1 MKGFLVSVFV
11 VLCGTAF
18 GQDIF
23 RLTGKI
29 DHAQQD
35 FLTFTYYSDWVSE
48 PREYTLQLNKDSAF
62 LVEFPLKEIAY
73 CDISFGEHG
82 LHLLKIEPGDQIHL
96 SFDNDDFN
104 NTLRVEGAGAQKW
117 AFQLMLRQ
125 RFEVDHDAERELSQ
139 FSSPDYLDKVA
150 QYVSTQEHLLQ
161 ESAPVLSPA
170 FIELQ
175 KADIWGKAKL
185 FELGYLNAKKL
196 PDSNLALPWDHFDEP
211 TKAKSIFLGQLADA
225 LVDLYLKDKR
235 FSNSRTLEYEYLKRM
250 QERIGKGLTEKILA
264 NKMLQYLDQDGLS
277 EEIKL
282 LGEDFMYFADQDE
295 YKKVLS
301 YHFRR
306 QEQLAVGKQAPNF
319 IVQNKKGKLVELK
332 DFKGKHLVLGFYDG
346 ECFLCHED
354 MKAMEFV
361 EGFFG
366 KKKDLRFVFIHL
378 GAKDQYLQFLKTQD
392 PLGIHLNAPDN
403 AFIRKNYNTQIL
415 PNYLILDKSGKILSN
430 AVEEPR
436 LDDGRAMI
444 QDIEKLIYRP

>member
-1 MKGFLVSVFV
+1 MKGFLVSVLV
-11 VLCGTAF
+11 VLSGTAI

-29 DHAQQD
+29 DHAPQEY
-35 FLTFTYYSDWVSE
+35 LTFTYYSDWVSE
-48 PREYTLQLNKDSAF
+48 PREYTLSLNKDAGF

-96 SFDNDDFN
+96 TFDNENFN
-104 NTLRVEGAGAQKW
+104 NSLRVEGAGAQKW
-117 AFQLMLRQ
+117 AFQLMMRKAVEIDQ
-125 RFEVDHDAERELSQ
+125 DAERELSQ
-139 FSSPDYLDKVA
+139 FNSPDYLKKVNDH
-150 QYVSTQEHLLQ
+150 VEKQEKLLQ
-161 ESAPVLSPA
+161 ESANVLSPA
-170 FIELQ
+170 FLALQ
-175 KADIWGKAKL
+175 RADILGRAKM
-185 FELGYLNAKKL
+185 FELGYLNAKGL
-196 PDSNLALPWDHFDEP
+196 PDANLSLPWETFDEQ

-225 LVDLYLKDKR
+225 LVDLYLKNKR
-235 FSNSRTLEYEYLKRM
+235 LSSSRTLEFEYLKQM
-250 QERIGKGLTEKILA
+250 QDRIGKGLTEKILA
-264 NKMLQYLDQDGLS
+264 TKMLQFLEVDGLT

-282 LGEDFMYFADQDE
+282 LGEDFMYFADNDE

-319 IVQNKKGKLVELK
+319 IVQNKKGKFVELK
-332 DFKGKHLVLGFYDG
+332 DYKGKNVILGFYDA

-366 KKKDLRFVFIHL
+366 KKKDLLFLFINL
-378 GAKDQYLQFLKTQD
+378 GPREPYLQFLKEQK

-415 PNYLILDKSGKILSN
+415 PNYLILDRSGKILAN
-430 AVEEPR
+430 AVDEPR
-436 LDDGRAMI
+436 LDDGRSMI

>member
-11 VLCGTAF
+11 VLSGTAF

-29 DHAQQD
+29 DHAPQD
-35 FLTFTYYSDWVSE
+35 FLTFTYYADWVSE
-48 PREYTLQLNKDSAF
+48 PREYTLTLNKDSAF

-96 SFDNDDFN
+96 TFDNDDFN
-104 NTLRVEGAGAQKW
+104 NTLRVEGAGSQKW

-125 RFEVDHDAERELSQ
+125 RFELDDDAERDLSQ
-139 FSSPDYLDKVA
+139 FKTPSYLRKVEEFV
-150 QYVSTQEHLLQ
+150 QTQENLLQ

-170 FIELQ
+170 FVQLQ
-175 KADIWGKAKL
+175 KADILGKAKL
-185 FELGYLNAKKL
+185 FELGYLNSQHL
-196 PDSNLALPWDHFDEP
+196 PDSDLDLPWETFDEE

-225 LVDLYLKDKR
+225 LVDIYLKDKR
-235 FSNSRTLEYEYLKRM
+235 FANSRTLEYEYLKRM
-250 QERIGKGLTEKILA
+250 QERVGKAQTEKILA
-264 NKMLQYLDQDGLS
+264 TKLLQYLEVDGLS

-282 LGEDFMYFADQDE
+282 LGEDFMYFAENDE
-295 YKKVLS
+295 YKKVLA

-306 QEQLAVGKQAPNF
+306 REQLAVGKQAPNF
-319 IVQNKKGKLVELK
+319 IAQNKKGKFVELK
-332 DFKGKHLVLGFYDG
+332 DYKGKNLVLGFYD
-346 ECFLCHED
+346 EACFLCFED

-361 EGFFG
+361 AGFFG
-366 KKKDLRFVFIHL
+366 KKKDLAFLFVNL
-378 GAKDQYLQFLKTQD
+378 SSREQYLSILKEQQ

-415 PNYLILDKSGKILSN
+415 PNYLIIDKSGKILAN
-430 AVEEPR
+430 AVDEPR
-436 LDDGRAMI
+436 LDDGRSMI